1 MAEWEDSLNAFA
13 GADSIAALE
22 TELASDQEMF
32 QRMRKQFNEL
42 RLHME
47 ALNGAIERRRRF
59 LEATGGSDLD
69 AAPATGDDASSA
81 MTKPEIIERVLGD
94 SLDPMYPRQVRDV
107 AVEREWLPGDAA
119 SRNQLGVAMS
129 KMVRK
134 GRLVKDGDGR
144 YRLPETETETA

>member
-1 MAEWEDSLNAFA
+1 MEGSERSLDHVVDTVSMAE
-13 GADSIAALE
+13 LE
-22 TELASDQEMF
+22 RELASDQDRF
-32 QRMRKQFNEL
+32 RRLRKQFNEL

-59 LEATGGSDLD
+59 LEAAQGTDLG
-69 AAPATGDDASSA
+69 AAPATGDEASSA
-81 MTKPEIIERVLGD
+81 MTKPEIIERVLGE

-107 AVEREWLPGDAA
+107 AVEREWLPDDAA

-144 YRLPETETETA
+144 YRLPETETEPA